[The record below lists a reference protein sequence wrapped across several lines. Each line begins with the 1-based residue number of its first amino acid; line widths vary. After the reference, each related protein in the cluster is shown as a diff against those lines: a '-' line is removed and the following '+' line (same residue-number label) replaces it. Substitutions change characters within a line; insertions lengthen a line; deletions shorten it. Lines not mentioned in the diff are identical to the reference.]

1 MFLVGMMV
9 MSHIRVRFAPS
20 PTGVLHIGS
29 VRTALFNWL
38 FARHNNGKFLLR
50 IEDTDKLRS
59 TEENTKSIFEIL
71 KWLEIDWDEEPVIQS
86 NNIERHKA
94 VAEDLVKQ
102 GKAYYCYCS
111 PEELAAKKEEALK
124 AGKSYKYDGKCRGC
138 SEKIAGKNPVIRLKA
153 DNVGRTTVD
162 DLVQGEVTIENSQMD
177 DLVLLRSDETPTY
190 MLSVVVD
197 DHDMGVTH
205 VIRGDDHL
213 TNTFR
218 QIQIYRACNW
228 DIPRF
233 GHIPLI
239 YGPDGAKLSKR
250 HGAAS
255 AQDYKM
261 LGYLPEAISNYLLRL
276 GWSHGDD
283 EVITRTQAIEWFDF
297 DNVGR
302 SPSRFDMAKLQNLNA
317 HYMRERDNKSLL
329 EYMKPFLQ
337 SELDA
342 EQERC
347 ILAGMDSLKERA
359 KTILE
364 LVDAVQIYMG
374 APGRYDDTCLK
385 YATPQHLKLL
395 DEVIAIVNSMKSL
408 NEQALCD
415 KVKELAKNHGI
426 KLVEIAQ
433 AIRGALCGKL
443 ISPSVFEIIA
453 ILGKE
458 RTLDRLRAYIK
469 HYQN

>member
-408 NEQALCD
+408 NEQVLCD

-443 ISPSVFEIIA
+443 ISPSVFEVIA

>member
-1 MFLVGMMV
+1 MAP
-9 MSHIRVRFAPS
+9 IRVRFAPS

-59 TEENTKSIFEIL
+59 TDENTKSIFEIL

-86 NNIERHKA
+86 GNIERHKA
-94 VAEDLVKQ
+94 VAHELVEK
-102 GKAYYCYCS
+102 GRAYYCYCT
-111 PEELAAKKEEALK
+111 PEELAQKKEEALK
-124 AGKSYKYDGKCRGC
+124 AGKSYKYNGKCRN
-138 SEKIAGKNPVIRLKA
+138 ITHPVAGINPVIRLKA
-153 DNVGRTTVD
+153 DTEGTTTVD
-162 DLVQGEVTIENSQMD
+162 DMVQGIVTIENSQMD
-177 DLVLLRSDETPTY
+177 DLVLLRSDGTPTY

-218 QIQIYRACNW
+218 QIQIYRACGW

-255 AQDYKM
+255 AEDYRS

-276 GWSHGDD
+276 GWSHGDY
-283 EVITRTQAIEWFDF
+283 EIITRKQAIEWFDF
-297 DNVGR
+297 DNVGK

-317 HYMRERDNKSLL
+317 HYMKERGNQSLL
-329 EYMKPFLQ
+329 EYTKTFFKQ
-337 SELDA
+337 KLDKV
-342 EQERC
+342 QEER
-347 ILAGMDSLKERA
+347 ILAGLDSLKERA
-359 KTILE
+359 KTVVE
-364 LVDAVQIYMG
+364 LAEAAKVYIC
-374 APGRYDDTCLK
+374 APETYAEECSK
-385 YATPQHLKLL
+385 YATPNHLKWLKEVAKIIADS
-395 DEVIAIVNSMKSL
+395 DELVEAD
-408 NEQALCD
+408 LCN
-415 KVKELAKNHGI
+415 KVKELAKTNGT

-443 ISPSVFEIIA
+443 VSPSVFEIIA

-458 RTLDRLRAYIK
+458 EALRRINAYIEYFAK
-469 HYQN
+469 

>member
-1 MFLVGMMV
+1 MTQ
-9 MSHIRVRFAPS
+9 IRVRFAPS

-38 FARHNNGKFLLR
+38 FARHNGGKFLLR

-59 TEENTKSIFEIL
+59 TDENTKSIFEIL

-86 NNIERHKA
+86 GNIERHKS
-94 VAEDLVKQ
+94 VARELVEK
-102 GKAYYCYCS
+102 GKAYYCYCT
-111 PEELAAKKEEALK
+111 PEELAQKKEEALK
-124 AGKSYKYDGKCRGC
+124 AGKSYKYDGKCRNVTAPV
-138 SEKIAGKNPVIRLKA
+138 AGVNPVIRLKA
-153 DNVGRTTVD
+153 DTEGVTTID
-162 DLVQGEVTIENSQMD
+162 DMVQGTVTIENAQMD
-177 DLVLLRSDETPTY
+177 DLILLRSDGTPTY

-218 QIQIYRACNW
+218 QIQIYNACGW

-255 AQDYKM
+255 AEDYRA

-283 EVITRTQAIEWFDF
+283 EIITREQAVKWFDF
-297 DNVGR
+297 VNVGK

-317 HYMRERDNKSLL
+317 RYIKARDNKSLF
-329 EYMKPFLQ
+329 EYMRPFLNC
-337 SELDA
+337 SINELQT
-342 EQERC
+342 EH
-347 ILAGMDSLKERA
+347 ILAGLDSLKERA
-359 KTILE
+359 KTIIE
-364 LVDAVQIYMG
+364 LAESAKVYIM
-374 APGRYDDTCLK
+374 APETYADECAK
-385 YATPQHLKLL
+385 YATQKHLQLL
-395 DEVIAIVNSMKSL
+395 KEVMQIVSSYDIL
-408 NEQALCD
+408 VEQELCN
-415 KVKELAKNHGI
+415 KVKELAKANET

-433 AIRGALCGKL
+433 AIRGALCGIL
-443 ISPSVFEIIA
+443 VSPSVFEIME
-453 ILGKE
+453 ILGKDE
-458 RTLDRLRAYIK
+458 TLKRISTYIE
-469 HYQN
+469 HYT

>member
-1 MFLVGMMV
+1 
-9 MSHIRVRFAPS
+9 MSKIRVRFAPS

-38 FARHNNGKFLLR
+38 FARHNGGKFLLR

-71 KWLEIDWDEEPVIQS
+71 KWLDIDWDEEPVIQS
-86 NNIERHKA
+86 GNIERHME
-94 VAEDLVKQ
+94 VAENLVKQ

-111 PEELAAKKEEALK
+111 PEELAKKKEEALK
-124 AGKSYKYDGKCRGC
+124 AGKSYKYDGKCRSC
-138 SEKIAGKNPVIRLKA
+138 TEKIAGKNPVIRLKA
-153 DNVGRTTVD
+153 ENEGKTTVND
-162 DLVQGEVTIENSQMD
+162 MVQGEVTIENSQID
-177 DLVLLRSDETPTY
+177 DLVLLRSDGTPTY

-197 DHDMGVTH
+197 DHDMRVTH

-218 QIQIYRACNW
+218 QIQIYQACGW
-228 DIPRF
+228 EIPRF

-255 AQDYKM
+255 AQDYRT

-283 EVITRTQAIEWFDF
+283 EIITRQQAIGWFDF
-297 DNVGR
+297 DTVGK

-329 EYMKPFLQ
+329 DYMRPFLK
-337 SELDA
+337 SELTT
-342 EQERC
+342 EQEFR
-347 ILAGMDSLKERA
+347 ILAGMNSLKERA

-364 LVDAVQIYMG
+364 LVDGVQVYLS
-374 APGRYDDTCLK
+374 APEVYDDVCRK
-385 YATPQHLKLL
+385 YATPKHIELL
-395 DEVIAIVNSMKSL
+395 AKVIRIVEEMHPL
-408 NEQALCD
+408 AEHELCD
-415 KVKELAKNHGI
+415 KVKELAKKNEV

-433 AIRGALCGKL
+433 AMRGALCGKL
-443 ISPSVFEIIA
+443 VSPSVFEIIE

-458 RTLDRLRAYIK
+458 DTIERIEKYTK
-469 HYQN
+469 HYMCLQATK

>member
-1 MFLVGMMV
+1 